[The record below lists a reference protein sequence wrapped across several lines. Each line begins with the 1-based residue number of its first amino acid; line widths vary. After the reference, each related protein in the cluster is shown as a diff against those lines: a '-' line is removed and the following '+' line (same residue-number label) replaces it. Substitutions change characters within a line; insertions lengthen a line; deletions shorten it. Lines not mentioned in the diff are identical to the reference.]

1 MLRGVGIRVCLC
13 LSVTSRGILSKR
25 MNESSWFWALE
36 LPSTR
41 PTLCSKKI
49 RVSPKIRVLP
59 SGTLSQTPDLENF
72 ASAYRSSKR
81 VMCYQLSST
90 TWRHSERDKLDIIG
104 QLSWQYLRAPT
115 LDHCSWSHAIVKLSL
130 QHDSVARVHQRQL
143 IVASFGQR
151 LQRSNSL
158 VWFHACCSLK
168 FALASRA

>member
-25 MNESSWFWALE
+25 MNESSWFLALE

-81 VMCYQLSST
+81 VINLARQRDDTQSVINWTSS
-90 TWRHSERDKLDIIG
+90 
-104 QLSWQYLRAPT
+104 
-115 LDHCSWSHAIVKLSL
+115 V
-130 QHDSVARVHQRQL
+130 
-143 IVASFGQR
+143 
-151 LQRSNSL
+151 N
-158 VWFHACCSLK
+158 
-168 FALASRA
+168 